1 MAEEVKKTRI
11 IRSRVDQ
18 GWYFSDIT
26 EFTQAEKNMIVEWWD
41 WAMSYYINYKKTYPQ
56 YPEDTLYDA
65 VVEALMYSVKT
76 WDKDKAASFKTWF
89 HRGCAIS
96 VHKYIRRH
104 NIKEIPKISMETEL
118 ELRGKKDK
126 PMRLKDLACCGST
139 QWEDDAIGRMDA
151 DYILSQLTPKQAEYV
166 KRVYI
171 DGERQADVAR
181 SNGVKRQSVEQALDR
196 ANENMRRII
205 NGDVW
210 RDRKAIGRPRK
221 HEQAAL

>member
-1 MAEEVKKTRI
+1 MAEEVKKKWRN
-11 IRSRVDQ
+11 RVTS
-18 GWYFSDIT
+18 GLYFNDI
-26 EFTQAEKNMIVEWWD
+26 EPFTQAESNMIVEWWD

-65 VVEALMYSVKT
+65 VVEALMYCVKT
-76 WDKDKAASFKTWF
+76 WDKDKASSFKTWF
-89 HRGCAIS
+89 HKGCAIS
-96 VHKYIRRH
+96 VHKYVRRH

-118 ELRGKKDK
+118 ELRGQKYK
-126 PMRLKDLACCGST
+126 PMLKDLACCGST
-139 QWEDDAIGRMDA
+139 QWEDDAIGSMDA

-181 SNGVKRQSVEQALDR
+181 SNGVKRQAVEQALKL
-196 ANENMRRII
+196 AKENIRRIV

-210 RDRKAIGRPRK
+210 REPGKPGRPRK
-221 HEQAAL
+221 HEKVCG

>member
-1 MAEEVKKTRI
+1 MAEEVKKKWRN
-11 IRSRVDQ
+11 RVTS
-18 GWYFSDIT
+18 GLYFNDIAP
-26 EFTQAEKNMIVEWWD
+26 FTQAESNMIVEWWD

-96 VHKYIRRH
+96 VHKYIRRY
-104 NIKEIPKISMETEL
+104 NIKELPKISAEINVERRKGEDRPL
-118 ELRGKKDK
+118 L
-126 PMRLKDLACCGST
+126 LKDLELFGAIK
-139 QWEDDAIGRMDA
+139 WEDDTVGRIDTEN
-151 DYILSQLTPKQAEYV
+151 ILSQLTPKQAEYV

-181 SNGVKRQSVEQALDR
+181 SNGVKRQAVEQALKL
-196 ANENMRRII
+196 AKENIRGIV

-210 RDRKAIGRPRK
+210 REPGKPGRPRK
-221 HEQAAL
+221 HEKVCG

>member
-1 MAEEVKKTRI
+1 MAEEVKKKWRN
-11 IRSRVDQ
+11 RVTS
-18 GWYFSDIT
+18 GLYFNDIAP
-26 EFTQAEKNMIVEWWD
+26 FTQAESNMIVEWWD

-96 VHKYIRRH
+96 VHKYIRRY
-104 NIKEIPKISMETEL
+104 NIKELPKISAEINVERRKGEDRPL
-118 ELRGKKDK
+118 L
-126 PMRLKDLACCGST
+126 LKDLELFEAIK
-139 QWEDDAIGRMDA
+139 WEDDTVGRIDTEN
-151 DYILSQLTPKQAEYV
+151 ILSQLTPKQAEYV

-181 SNGVKRQSVEQALDR
+181 SNGVKRQAVEQALKL
-196 ANENMRRII
+196 AKENIRGIV

-210 RDRKAIGRPRK
+210 REPGKPGRPRK
-221 HEQAAL
+221 HEKVCG